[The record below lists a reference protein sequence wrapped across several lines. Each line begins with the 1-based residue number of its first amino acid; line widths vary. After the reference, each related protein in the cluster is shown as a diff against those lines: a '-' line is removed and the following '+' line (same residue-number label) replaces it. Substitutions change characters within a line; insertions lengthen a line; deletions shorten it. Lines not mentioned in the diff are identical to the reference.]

1 MKIKISRLRQIII
14 ESLSKSAPYD
24 VDLVDDESFEKDSV
38 YVPEDIKVVIRR
50 WIRSMGLQ
58 KR

>member
-1 MKIKISRLRQIII
+1 MKLKISELKQLII
-14 ESLSKSAPYD
+14 ESLNKNAPYD

-50 WIRSMGLQ
+50 WIKSMGLQ
-58 KR
+58 KQ